1 VRNNPTMSE
10 AQRAT
15 VAEEI
20 RGRMP
25 SLTTSE
31 RRVARALLAA
41 YPIAG
46 LEPLSKL
53 VARAGV
59 SPPTALRFVAKAG
72 FDGYPDFQQRLR
84 EEVQLRI
91 DSPASR
97 YAATGGVASDHAR
110 PQAEFRTLI
119 ENLETTGKGI
129 DSYEFNSVIDLLLD
143 SRRRVIALG
152 GVISRALAAHLVRR
166 LAQLRPGVSLSP
178 ENSSRVFDQIVDLRR
193 GDVVVAFDYKRYQQ
207 DTNAFM
213 RRASQSKAVVILCT
227 DQLHLCPG
235 LEVADHVLTF
245 SIDGPPPFDSPI
257 GGFAL
262 VEALASRIAARLGE
276 SGRHRITRMEDE
288 NSGWMWDETLFRRL
302 AVDAREYG
310 VIRRTRPMTAKKPL
324 SLPRTANKG
333 RN

>member
-1 VRNNPTMSE
+1 
-10 AQRAT
+10 
-15 VAEEI
+15 
-20 RGRMP
+20 MP

-72 FDGYPDFQQRLR
+72 FDGYPEFQQRLR

-97 YAATGGVASDHAR
+97 YTTTAGDASDDVH
-110 PQAEFRTLI
+110 PDSEFKTLI
-119 ENLETTGKGI
+119 ENLEMTGRGI
-129 DSYEFNSVIDLLLD
+129 DTYEFNMVIDLLSD
-143 SRRRVIALG
+143 PRRRVIVLG
-152 GVISRALAAHLVRR
+152 GVISRVLAAQLVRR

-207 DTNAFM
+207 DTNAFV
-213 RRASQSKAVVILCT
+213 RRAAESKALVILCT

-262 VEALASRIAARLGE
+262 VEALTSRIAARLGE
-276 SGRHRITRMEDE
+276 SGRRRITQMEDE

-302 AVDAREYG
+302 ALDAREYG
-310 VIRRTRPMTAKKPL
+310 VIRRTRPLTTRKPPPPPPT
-324 SLPRTANKG
+324 SANNG